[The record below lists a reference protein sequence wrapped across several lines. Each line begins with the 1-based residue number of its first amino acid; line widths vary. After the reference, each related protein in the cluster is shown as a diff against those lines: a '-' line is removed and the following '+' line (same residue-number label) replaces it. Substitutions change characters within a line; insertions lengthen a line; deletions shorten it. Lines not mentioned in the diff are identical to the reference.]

1 MSRAS
6 GLEAE
11 LAAEQ
16 QFDVELVEGGK
27 GVFDVVCD
35 GVRVFSKHLEGRF
48 PEEGEILDLLRESMA
63 GNQT

>member
-1 MSRAS
+1 M
-6 GLEAE
+6 
-11 LAAEQ
+11 AAEQ
-16 QFDVELVEGGK
+16 QIDVELVEGGK